1 MARATHAR
9 VGPRSRSTQRALL
22 QQLDRARRKL
32 GTRPRTPS
40 ASQSRI
46 HDARK
51 ELKRARATLRLI
63 RDTIGVRAY
72 RRANRRVR
80 DVGRSLS
87 RVRDAKIL
95 LDAAEA
101 LRERMKGAARAE
113 LAGLARTLRRERERA
128 CRELW
133 DAPVVRAE
141 LRRSLEAVQADAR
154 AWPAPTGDAL
164 QHGIERIYR
173 KGRKAFARAR
183 KDPRDE
189 TLHEARKQTKY
200 MSKALEV
207 AEPVSRGRTA
217 KVRKGAEQVSDAL
230 GADHDFAVL
239 RRKLALRRNASRRAL
254 LARIERRR
262 EKLQRKAAKRAR
274 RLYRRKASAFVDAL
288 EIDVGSR

>member
-1 MARATHAR
+1 MARATHAH
-9 VGPRSRSTQRALL
+9 VGSRSRSTQRALL

-63 RDTIGVRAY
+63 RDAIGVRAY
-72 RRANRRVR
+72 RCANRRVR

-87 RVRDAKIL
+87 RVRDAKML
-95 LDAAEA
+95 VDAAET
-101 LRERMKGAARAE
+101 LRERTKGAARAE

-128 CRELW
+128 CSELW
-133 DAPVVRAE
+133 DATVVRAE
-141 LRRSLEAVQADAR
+141 LRQSLEAVQADAR

-164 QHGIERIYR
+164 QQGIERIYR

-217 KVRKGAEQVSDAL
+217 KARKGAEQVSDAL

-239 RRKLALRRNASRRAL
+239 RSKLALRSSSRRAL

-262 EKLQRKAAKRAR
+262 EKLQRKAARRAR
-274 RLYRRKASAFVDAL
+274 RLYRSKARAFVDDL
-288 EIDVGSR
+288 DIDVGSR